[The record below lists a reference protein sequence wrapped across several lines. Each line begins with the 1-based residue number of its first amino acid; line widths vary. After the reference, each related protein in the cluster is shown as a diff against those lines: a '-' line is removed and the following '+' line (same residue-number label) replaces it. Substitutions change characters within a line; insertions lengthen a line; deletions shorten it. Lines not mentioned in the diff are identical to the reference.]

1 VSVRCAACG
10 EPVSYTDEG
19 GCVGTDPA
27 YHFKAECLL
36 EAVRRADADLER
48 ERLAR
53 RMVDRTLLD
62 AIDHVS
68 RADALVKALESLSV
82 IYGSS
87 GRKLTPLAEVAAAL
101 RAYRQSGDAGSEG
114 SSAEP

>member
-1 VSVRCAACG
+1 
-10 EPVSYTDEG
+10 
-19 GCVGTDPA
+19 
-27 YHFKAECLL
+27 
-36 EAVRRADADLER
+36 
-48 ERLAR
+48 
-53 RMVDRTLLD
+53 LLD
-62 AIDHVS
+62 AIGHVS